1 MSRNDPVIPGRGTA
15 PGPYRLQRM
24 KWVKR
29 FLVAMTILWALGLVF
44 WLFLGGR
51 SEFVTGPGPYSV
63 IVLLS
68 GILAGLGLIF
78 AVAAALT
85 FVQSYAGA
93 TMERLSE
100 GPLLNPDGKKKR
112 NGRGS

>member
-1 MSRNDPVIPGRGTA
+1 MSRNDPVIPGQGTA
-15 PGPYRLQRM
+15 PGPYRLQKM
-24 KWVKR
+24 KWVRR
-29 FLVAMTILWALGLVF
+29 FIIAMTVFWAIGLIF

-51 SEFVTGPGPYSV
+51 AEFVGGPGPYSI

-68 GILAGLGLIF
+68 GIFAGLGLIF

-85 FVQSYAGA
+85 FLQGFSSA

-100 GPLLNPDGKKKR
+100 GPLLNPNGKKKR
-112 NGRGS
+112 K